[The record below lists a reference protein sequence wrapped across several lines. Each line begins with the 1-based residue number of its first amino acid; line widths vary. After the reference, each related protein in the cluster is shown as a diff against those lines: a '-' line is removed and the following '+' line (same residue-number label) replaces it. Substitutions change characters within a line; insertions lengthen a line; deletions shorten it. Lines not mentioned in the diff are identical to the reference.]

1 MKAISSLGF
10 RSPCLYPIVFAKVSG
25 ATIDRVLGMNNFVYN
40 NNKKIKHDFIFWGA
54 PLCKQSHTCTLKYS
68 AWSSG
73 GAIFLGLNG
82 VCDAPDMDRI
92 EPRNPRFRSYGP
104 RLESDSE
111 EQFLTH
117 FGAKNATLSPKICC
131 RVLGKSL

>member
-1 MKAISSLGF
+1 MRF
-10 RSPCLYPIVFAKVSG
+10 
-25 ATIDRVLGMNNFVYN
+25 
-40 NNKKIKHDFIFWGA
+40 HIFWA
-54 PLCKQSHTCTLKYS
+54 PLCTQSHTCTLKYS

-111 EQFLTH
+111 QQFLTH

>member
-1 MKAISSLGF
+1 MKTITHDLISYAHTINCVCHNRES
-10 RSPCLYPIVFAKVSG
+10 VS
-25 ATIDRVLGMNNFVYN
+25 RVHGIYNFVYN
-40 NNKKIKHDFIFWGA
+40 LKKSNAISYFLGA
-54 PLCKQSHTCTLKYS
+54 LLCTQSHTCTLKYS

-111 EQFLTH
+111 QQFLTH
-117 FGAKNATLSPKICC
+117 FGATLSPKIGY
-131 RVLGKSL
+131 VV